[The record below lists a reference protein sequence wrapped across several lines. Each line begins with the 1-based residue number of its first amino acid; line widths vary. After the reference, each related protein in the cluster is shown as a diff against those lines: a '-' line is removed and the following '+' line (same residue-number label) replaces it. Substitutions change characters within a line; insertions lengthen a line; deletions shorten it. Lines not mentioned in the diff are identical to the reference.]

1 MQNIKNEKI
10 WWEKLSKPALTD
22 SCRCVSQLTL
32 YGDKHTRV
40 HTHPPHASWL
50 STDFILK
57 SYSLIRPMFAKSK
70 VTAPCKRLLEIR
82 ASRSDTLLWD
92 MIALESWKDSMWT
105 AITPPHHIVTE
116 AGICLLMPYASW
128 FLVSWPTAYPP
139 YHSNTVHSFRARM
152 VLSQCQTPL
161 LRDK

>member
-22 SCRCVSQLTL
+22 SCRCVSRLTL

-92 MIALESWKDSMWT
+92 MIALESWKDSNYVNCYY
-105 AITPPHHIVTE
+105 TPTPHSN
-116 AGICLLMPYASW
+116 GSWDLSPYALCKLIFG
-128 FLVSWPTAYPP
+128 FLT
-139 YHSNTVHSFRARM
+139 HR
-152 VLSQCQTPL
+152 LSTIPFKYCTFLQG
-161 LRDK
+161 